1 MTYETMLGRA
11 RDYVARHL
19 DCPPETL
26 LAPGTSFV
34 ENRRAGAP
42 FLEVCTMGAGVV
54 VSASPELL
62 PRVEPL
68 LAGKGRDEVFE
79 FPLVYGQSLYYLP
92 DLGRFRP
99 LPLPEGY
106 RYRLLTGEQVK
117 ELRGIAGFEN
127 SLAFDARGETPTCIV
142 FFAERGG
149 EIAGLAGASPEGE
162 GLWEMG
168 VDVRPPFRRGG
179 LGAALVSRLAAAIL
193 ERDVVPFYCA
203 SVTNI
208 GSQGVAFRAGLVPG
222 WVSTYRTVLDGS
234 FAYGELTPALPE

>member
-1 MTYETMLGRA
+1 MLERA
-11 RDYVARHL
+11 REHVARHL

-26 LAPGTSFV
+26 LAPGTSLV
-34 ENRRAGAP
+34 ENRRAKAP

-68 LAGKGRDEVFE
+68 LTGKSRDEVFE

-92 DLGRFRP
+92 DLRRFQP

-106 RYRLLTGEQVK
+106 RYRLLAGEQVK
-117 ELRGIAGFEN
+117 ELRGIAGFDN
-127 SLAFDARGETPTCIV
+127 SLAFDAQGETPTCIV
-142 FFAERGG
+142 FFAERDG
-149 EIAGLAGASPEGE
+149 EVAGLAGAAPEGE

-168 VDVRPPFRRGG
+168 VDVGPAFRRGG
-179 LGAALVSRLAAAIL
+179 LGAALVSHLTAAIL

-208 GSQGVAFRAGLVPG
+208 GSQGAAFRAGLVPG

-234 FAYGELTPALPE
+234 FAYGNLAPALPE

>member
-1 MTYETMLGRA
+1 MLERA
-11 RDYVARHL
+11 RDHVARHL
-19 DCPPETL
+19 DCPPDKL

-34 ENRRAGAP
+34 ENRRAEAP

-68 LAGKGRDEVFE
+68 LTGKSRDEVFE

-92 DLGRFRP
+92 DLGRFHP

-117 ELRGIAGFEN
+117 ELRGIAGFDN
-127 SLAFDARGETPTCIV
+127 SLAFDAQGETPTCIV
-142 FFAERGG
+142 FFAERDG
-149 EIAGLAGASPEGE
+149 EVAGLAGAAPEGE

-168 VDVRPPFRRGG
+168 VDVGPAFRRGG
-179 LGAALVSRLAAAIL
+179 LGAALVSHLTAAIL

-208 GSQGVAFRAGLVPG
+208 GSQGVAFRAGLVPA

-234 FAYGELTPALPE
+234 FAYGGLAPALPE